1 MAVQWCPVQVIS
13 RREMNLTCFNMAIHI
28 CLNPWARG
36 CALHL
41 EQYYMIC
48 SKIRHC
54 LDPWR
59 TKLQDRIS
67 HPNTSVAHGLHGTGH
82 TLLMDTLI
90 LAFLRVPR
98 EEQQPS
104 LSFICQMVLY
114 RLYNVYIY
122 IYIFIYNIYI
132 YIPIYGMHQNAIL
145 YIYIQYI
152 YIYIIICLI
161 YHHYSIYIYR

>member
-59 TKLQDRIS
+59 TKRQDRIS

-122 IYIFIYNIYI
+122 LYIIYI
-132 YIPIYGMHQNAIL
+132 YTYQYTECTRMPY
-145 YIYIQYI
+145 YIYIHTI
-152 YIYIIICLI
+152 YILLYVLYIIII
-161 YHHYSIYIYR
+161 VYR